1 MWENLPSHLRTGL
14 AVAFLA
20 VIGVAA
26 ASFYLSFLAL
36 REVAANP
43 VTGWG
48 EHAWVFPLCVDA
60 ALIAAEVTY
69 ISVSMIRGINRA
81 LPLFMVVLFGAVT
94 VWFNVERVP
103 AEWRVVTALPP
114 VAGIFM
120 TLLIAFLLKVFAR
133 VTGKAMTFDAPPPAV
148 GTVGALQATAVRLP
162 DGSYGVPGS
171 SFAGYGAGTFP
182 PSGAFGHLPSASP
195 PGNGHIGQRELDE
208 ASLRAA
214 VEMYLSGLTP
224 EGLGVATGSS
234 IVAALSVQGIA
245 VDERYARRILEEY
258 KADHTPTRKGRR
270 R

>member
-1 MWENLPSHLRTGL
+1 
-14 AVAFLA
+14 
-20 VIGVAA
+20 
-26 ASFYLSFLAL
+26 
-36 REVAANP
+36 
-43 VTGWG
+43 
-48 EHAWVFPLCVDA
+48 
-60 ALIAAEVTY
+60 
-69 ISVSMIRGINRA
+69 
-81 LPLFMVVLFGAVT
+81 
-94 VWFNVERVP
+94 
-103 AEWRVVTALPP
+103 
-114 VAGIFM
+114 
-120 TLLIAFLLKVFAR
+120 
-133 VTGKAMTFDAPPPAV
+133 
-148 GTVGALQATAVRLP
+148 VGALQATAVRLP

>member
-103 AEWRVVTALPP
+103 AEPP
-114 VAGIFM
+114 N
-120 TLLIAFLLKVFAR
+120 TLRHPL
-133 VTGKAMTFDAPPPAV
+133 G
-148 GTVGALQATAVRLP
+148 
-162 DGSYGVPGS
+162 GSVPS
-171 SFAGYGAGTFP
+171 VP
-182 PSGAFGHLPSASP
+182 W
-195 PGNGHIGQRELDE
+195 PG
-208 ASLRAA
+208 
-214 VEMYLSGLTP
+214 
-224 EGLGVATGSS
+224 
-234 IVAALSVQGIA
+234 
-245 VDERYARRILEEY
+245 
-258 KADHTPTRKGRR
+258 RKW
-270 R
+270 

>member
-48 EHAWVFPLCVDA
+48 EHAWVVPLCVDA

-120 TLLIAFLLKVFAR
+120 TLLISFLLKVFAR

-171 SFAGYGAGTFP
+171 SFAGYGGGTFP
-182 PSGAFGHLPSASP
+182 PSGAF
-195 PGNGHIGQRELDE
+195 GQRELDE